1 MTRRAPAVLAYTLGC
16 FTALVAW
23 VLWAELVHTAGSKG
37 GWSWG
42 VALAVPMALLA
53 ALPFAL
59 TLAFAARRGL
69 AVSQRV
75 ALGFSAIAG
84 AMTPGVMVLLRYAA
98 SVAGVRLRFFEGL
111 FGGLLVLVLLGVAF
125 AAWLA
130 ILRAPPADSTAD

>member
-1 MTRRAPAVLAYTLGC
+1 VTRRTPAVVAYALGC

-42 VALAVPMALLA
+42 VALAVPMALLPTI
-53 ALPFAL
+53 PFAL

-69 AVSQRV
+69 AVSRPV
-75 ALGFSAIAG
+75 ALAFSAIAG

-111 FGGLLVLVLLGVAF
+111 FGGLVVIVLLGVAF

-130 ILRAPPADSTAD
+130 ILRSPPVDSTVD